1 MEEQVKYILRYKLLS
16 VDMYNEAVVISVS
29 PTIIYFC
36 STGILLMLI
45 IKLTRM
51 LKQIIYMLS
60 LAREYKVAS
69 IELKVDSVCTVLLL
83 FVNFIKRLLN
93 KPVSNGGK

>member
-1 MEEQVKYILRYKLLS
+1 MEEHVKYILRYKLLS

-29 PTIIYFC
+29 PTIKYFC

-69 IELKVDSVCTVLLL
+69 IELKVDSVCTVLLF

>member
-1 MEEQVKYILRYKLLS
+1 MEEHVKYILRYKLLS

-69 IELKVDSVCTVLLL
+69 IELKVDSVRTVLLL
-83 FVNFIKRLLN
+83 FVSFIKRLLN

>member
-1 MEEQVKYILRYKLLS
+1 
-16 VDMYNEAVVISVS
+16 MYNEAVVISVS

-69 IELKVDSVCTVLLL
+69 IELKVDSVYTVLLL

-93 KPVSNGGK
+93 KTVSNGGN

>member
-1 MEEQVKYILRYKLLS
+1 MEEHVKYILRYKLLS

-36 STGILLMLI
+36 SIGILLMLI

-60 LAREYKVAS
+60 LARDKK
-69 IELKVDSVCTVLLL
+69 LHVL
-83 FVNFIKRLLN
+83 N
-93 KPVSNGGK
+93 

>member
-1 MEEQVKYILRYKLLS
+1 MEEHVKYILRHKLLS

>member
-1 MEEQVKYILRYKLLS
+1 MEEHVKYILRYKLLS
-16 VDMYNEAVVISVS
+16 FDMYNEAVVISVS

-60 LAREYKVAS
+60 LARE
-69 IELKVDSVCTVLLL
+69 
-83 FVNFIKRLLN
+83 
-93 KPVSNGGK
+93 

>member
-1 MEEQVKYILRYKLLS
+1 MEEHVKYILRYKLLS

-51 LKQIIYMLS
+51 LKQIIYILS

-83 FVNFIKRLLN
+83 FVNFIKRLFN

>member
-1 MEEQVKYILRYKLLS
+1 MEEHVKYILRYKLLS

-60 LAREYKVAS
+60 LAREYKVAC

>member
-1 MEEQVKYILRYKLLS
+1 MDEHVKYILRYKLLS

>member
-1 MEEQVKYILRYKLLS
+1 MEEHVKYILRYKLLS

-51 LKQIIYMLS
+51 LKQIS

>member
-1 MEEQVKYILRYKLLS
+1 MEEHVKYILRYKLLS

-60 LAREYKVAS
+60 VAREYKVAS